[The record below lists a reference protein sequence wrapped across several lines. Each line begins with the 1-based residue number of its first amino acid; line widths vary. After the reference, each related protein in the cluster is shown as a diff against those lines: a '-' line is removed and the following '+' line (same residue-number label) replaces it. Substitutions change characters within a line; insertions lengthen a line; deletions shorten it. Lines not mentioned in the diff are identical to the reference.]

1 VLNKPALKQIHQR
14 LPRAVSRTEV
24 FCDFDGTITCV
35 DATDAVLE
43 TFALPAWREWE
54 QRWVR
59 GEITS
64 QICLSHQIEL
74 IKADRDTLV
83 QFAADLPID
92 EGILELD
99 RRCAEQNVPLTI
111 VSDGLDLL
119 IEAVLRRHDL
129 LHLPVFSNHIRWD
142 KNGIPSLSFP
152 FSVPGCESGAGTCKC
167 LLTRPSDPTT
177 SQTIYIGDGRSD
189 QCVSA
194 QIQTLFAK
202 GSLRTWCEAKGI
214 TYHPFETLANVAER
228 IFSKET
234 VIP

>member
-1 VLNKPALKQIHQR
+1 M
-14 LPRAVSRTEV
+14 
-24 FCDFDGTITCV
+24 FCDFDGTITYV
-35 DATDAVLE
+35 DATDAILE

-64 QICLSHQIEL
+64 QVCLSRQIEL
-74 IKADRDTLV
+74 IKADHDTLV

-92 EGILELD
+92 KGILELD
-99 RRCAEQNVPLTI
+99 RRCAEQNVPLII

-142 KNGIPSLSFP
+142 ENGIPSLSFP
-152 FSVPGCESGAGTCKC
+152 FSVQECESGAGTCKC
-167 LLTRPSDPTT
+167 VLTRPSDHSA
-177 SQTIYIGDGRSD
+177 SQTVYIGNGRSD
-189 QCVSA
+189 RCVSGKT
-194 QIQTLFAK
+194 QTLFAK
-202 GSLRTWCEAKGI
+202 GSLRTWCETQGI
-214 TYHPFETLANVAER
+214 THHPFEMLTDVAKL